1 MPLTEKQIRILQVID
16 AGNISGDSIAQAL
29 ETSMQMLRYYLDT
42 MVEDGYLK
50 AAKVFDN
57 KTREF
62 QIVRAYL
69 TQEGKAALDQAT
81 SNLASDQTTEISQ
94 SQSNSE
100 VDINRKF
107 SNSGVDVN
115 KSFVE
120 DITEILKSL
129 EGLQN
134 IVEKL
139 PEARRE
145 LAIVY
150 LEDLQAEI
158 KVVYRRKPQR
168 IKAYFLAVLSIILPI
183 VKQLDNVNDFLNCAR
198 FLSNKLNIPVKLPSL

>member
-1 MPLTEKQIRILQVID
+1 MPLSEKQIKILQAID
-16 AGNISGDSIAQAL
+16 DGNITGDSIAQAL

-42 MVEDGYLK
+42 MAEDGYLK

-57 KTREF
+57 KTKEF

-69 TQEGKAALDQAT
+69 TEEGKAALDRTT
-81 SNLASDQTTEISQ
+81 SKQVSHQPTKIAQTP
-94 SQSNSE
+94 NNFE
-100 VDINRKF
+100 VDIN
-107 SNSGVDVN
+107 
-115 KSFVE
+115 KSFAE

-129 EGLQN
+129 DLLQEF
-134 IVEKL
+134 VEKL

-158 KVVYRRKPQR
+158 KTVYRRKPQR
-168 IKAYFLAVLSIILPI
+168 IKAYFLAVLSMMLPI
-183 VKQLDNVNDFLNCAR
+183 LKQLDSATEFLKCVR
-198 FLSNKLNIPVKLPSL
+198 FLANKLNIPVKLPSL